1 MNNLLTQKFPIA
13 AFVLLFVLTLSCSHE
28 PAVEPQE
35 PGGTNVAEWNDSA
48 FNGDAVMNQMAF
60 CIGEGITVK
69 RDAATRSTTDIDGVA
84 DFETGDLVAVA
95 VTQGTSAEEIKLYRV
110 KSDGSLEYAGTDN
123 SPLIWKSATTPTTI
137 RAWSYGTSTNLSYTL
152 DAPESFDYSLTSNQ
166 QTNGYNELLY
176 SKEAAISYATY
187 SSSPI
192 PLTFRHQLSRF
203 VVNIEHDRTT
213 TLTGTASMGDN
224 VNNTFPITARFDTI
238 GGGSWTPTAYGAITP
253 KAETTQSGYEATYS
267 AVVFPG
273 TYAQNTKMF
282 TLTNTDGDYVY
293 AVSDASGQTLTAGNQ
308 YNYTILVK
316 DDLCRRNPLWWVAQ
330 YNMASNRTSF
340 VAAHSTSSQYVFLA
354 STAATENVANY
365 HLPSLYEYASIIP
378 TDDEINTGT
387 NVFKISNTLDSPY
400 EYSEIPCNIGGKS
413 IAGPTSY
420 IGKKS
425 SGDCYAIR
433 FIGTPHASAWH
444 YKWTNTPC
452 NGLLIESYMLSKD
465 MTVSEAQ
472 TLLANWKDNTPPN
485 FTGTLG
491 ASGANLSPETTV
503 ISANGFV
510 QRFFPAAGYTKSSN
524 GTANQSVETTAYYWG
539 SQITG
544 SSSWTMLAANNEPF
558 LGLQKTAL
566 VRGFPIRLFKD
577 DYRCSGKSLAS
588 SEVGDIICAHG
599 KAYSPTTGSLPC
611 GKEKVAIVAYKGAA
625 GTADTSTGSES
636 YTGLALAV
644 QDANGGATQCWYTS
658 DGGACITSGRSDNIA
673 TAVGTGND
681 WMKGIDNTNRLYTS
695 ACGSGHYHAAAHD
708 AVVYE
713 NTVPH
718 PVGTSQWFLPTIA
731 QWNLMVKAVSG
742 DSSNLKYKTANSNFQ
757 AASFNRIFTAAGV
770 TGVRTDYYWASVEY
784 RTDLGWGIDFKTGTG
799 DGWQKYH
806 QPIYVRSVLAF

>member
-1 MNNLLTQKFPIA
+1 
-13 AFVLLFVLTLSCSHE
+13 
-28 PAVEPQE
+28 
-35 PGGTNVAEWNDSA
+35 
-48 FNGDAVMNQMAF
+48 
-60 CIGEGITVK
+60 
-69 RDAATRSTTDIDGVA
+69 
-84 DFETGDLVAVA
+84 
-95 VTQGTSAEEIKLYRV
+95 
-110 KSDGSLEYAGTDN
+110 
-123 SPLIWKSATTPTTI
+123 
-137 RAWSYGTSTNLSYTL
+137 
-152 DAPESFDYSLTSNQ
+152 
-166 QTNGYNELLY
+166 
-176 SKEAAISYATY
+176 
-187 SSSPI
+187 
-192 PLTFRHQLSRF
+192 
-203 VVNIEHDRTT
+203 
-213 TLTGTASMGDN
+213 MGDN

-238 GGGSWTPTAYGAITP
+238 GGGSWTHTAYGAITP
-253 KAETTQSGYEATYS
+253 KGETAQSGYEATYS

-330 YNMASNRTSF
+330 YNMASSRTSF

-503 ISANGFV
+503 ITANGFV
-510 QRFFPAAGYTKSSN
+510 QRFFPATGYTKSSN
-524 GTANQSVETTAYYWG
+524 GTASQSVGTTAYYWG
-539 SQITG
+539 SQIAG
-544 SSSWTMLAANNEPF
+544 SSSWTMLAANNDPF
-558 LGLQKTAL
+558 LGLQKTTM
-566 VRGFPIRLFKD
+566 VRGFSIRLFKD
-577 DYRCSGKSLAS
+577 DYKCTGKALANAS
-588 SEVGDIICAHG
+588 VGDYICPHG
-599 KAYSPTTGSLPC
+599 KAYTVAASEPLPC
-611 GKEKVAIVAYKGAA
+611 GKEKMAMIAYVGSVPGYFDTCIAIALDDATNETCHYSTANTAVNTYASNHPIRVN
-625 GTADTSTGSES
+625 GTTYNTNTGPSGNNFYDLVVHDTSTPSR
-636 YTGLALAV
+636 
-644 QDANGGATQCWYTS
+644 
-658 DGGACITSGRSDNIA
+658 IKTSGTIKGWRMPTVTDWRYIFQGIGGPSA
-673 TAVGTGND
+673 TSPVGIYSGSTYGTASTLRNMTGKVTALTNYYY
-681 WMKGIDNTNRLYTS
+681 WSSSEVID
-695 ACGSGHYHAAAHD
+695 AGSGAW
-708 AVVYE
+708 VF
-713 NTVPH
+713 N
-718 PVGTSQWFLPTIA
+718 F
-731 QWNLMVKAVSG
+731 N
-742 DSSNLKYKTANSNFQ
+742 NSNF
-757 AASFNRIFTAAGV
+757 ARNSLTYPGYIRAVFA
-770 TGVRTDYYWASVEY
+770 Y
-784 RTDLGWGIDFKTGTG
+784 
-799 DGWQKYH
+799 
-806 QPIYVRSVLAF
+806 

>member
-60 CIGEGITVK
+60 CIGDGITVK
-69 RDAATRSTTDIDGVA
+69 RDAATRATTDIDGVA

-110 KSDGSLEYAGTDN
+110 KSDGSLEYAGGDN
-123 SPLIWKSATTPTTI
+123 NPLIWKSATTPTTI

-192 PLTFRHQLSRF
+192 PLTFRHQLSRL

-253 KAETTQSGYEATYS
+253 KGETAQSGYEATYS

-330 YNMASNRTSF
+330 YNLASGGSSF
-340 VAAHSTSSQYVFLA
+340 VAAHSSASSQYVFTPSAAA
-354 STAATENVANY
+354 SETIANY
-365 HLPSLYEYASIIP
+365 HLPTHAEYRSIIP
-378 TDDEINTGT
+378 TDKTPNSTDIFSYSNALDDPY
-387 NVFKISNTLDSPY
+387 VF
-400 EYSEIPCNIGGKS
+400 SEMTCNIGGKDVAS
-413 IAGPTSY
+413 STSY
-420 IGKKS
+420 IGRKGVANS
-425 SGDCYAIR
+425 YAIR
-433 FIGTPHASAWH
+433 FIGTPYASAWH
-444 YKWTNTPC
+444 YQWVTSPC
-452 NGLLIESYMLSKD
+452 YGLLIESYMLQSS
-465 MTVSEAQ
+465 MTLDDALA
-472 TLLANWKDNTPPN
+472 LLASWKDSTPPN
-485 FTGTLG
+485 FTGSLG
-491 ASGANLSPETTV
+491 SSSANQSPETTV
-503 ISANGFV
+503 VTTNGFA
-510 QRFFPAAGYTKSSN
+510 QRFFSASGYSRNSNYSNQYAGN
-524 GTANQSVETTAYYWG
+524 AAYYWG
-539 SQITG
+539 VNCMFGANGDPSL
-544 SSSWTMLAANNEPF
+544 SLAEYNES
-558 LGLQKTAL
+558 GLRL
-566 VRGFPIRLFKD
+566 SVRLFKD
-577 DYRCSGKSLAS
+577 DYKCTGKALANAS
-588 SEVGDIICAHG
+588 VGDYICPHG
-599 KAYSPTTGSLPC
+599 KAYTVAASEPLPC
-611 GKEKVAIVAYKGAA
+611 GKEKMAMIAYVGSVPGYFDTCIAIALDDATNETCYYSTANTAVNTYASNHPIRVN
-625 GTADTSTGSES
+625 GTTYNTNTGPSGNNFYDLVVHDTSTPSR
-636 YTGLALAV
+636 
-644 QDANGGATQCWYTS
+644 
-658 DGGACITSGRSDNIA
+658 IKTSGTIKGWRMPTVTDWRYIFQGIGGPSATSPVGIYSGNIYGNSSTLRNMTGKV
-673 TAVGTGND
+673 TALQNYYYWSSSEVNETE
-681 WMKGIDNTNRLYTS
+681 
-695 ACGSGHYHAAAHD
+695 GSGAWVFYFNNPSFARNSLTYPGNIR
-708 AVVYE
+708 AVFAY
-713 NTVPH
+713 
-718 PVGTSQWFLPTIA
+718 
-731 QWNLMVKAVSG
+731 
-742 DSSNLKYKTANSNFQ
+742 
-757 AASFNRIFTAAGV
+757 
-770 TGVRTDYYWASVEY
+770 
-784 RTDLGWGIDFKTGTG
+784 
-799 DGWQKYH
+799 
-806 QPIYVRSVLAF
+806 

>member
-13 AFVLLFVLTLSCSHE
+13 AFALLFVLTMSCSHE

-48 FNGDAVMNQMAF
+48 FNGDAVMNQMTF
-60 CIGEGITVK
+60 CIGDGITVK
-69 RDAATRSTTDIDGVA
+69 RDATTRATTDIDGVA

-152 DAPESFDYSLTSNQ
+152 DAPESFDYSLTANQ

-192 PLTFRHQLSRF
+192 PLTFRHQLSRL

-253 KAETTQSGYEATYS
+253 KGETAQSGYEATYS
-267 AVVFPG
+267 AVIFPG
-273 TYAQNTKMF
+273 TYAQNTKLF

-340 VAAHSTSSQYVFLA
+340 VAAHSTSSQYVFIWN
-354 STAATENVANY
+354 TAMTANVSGY
-365 HLPSLYEYASIIP
+365 HVPTHEEHVSIVPSDVVTGLGTFIISA
-378 TDDEINTGT
+378 D
-387 NVFKISNTLDSPY
+387 NTLDNPY
-400 EYSEIPCNIGGKS
+400 EYPEIACNIGGKK
-413 IAGPTSY
+413 IAGSTSVF
-420 IGKKS
+420 GKNAD
-425 SGDCYAIR
+425 GDIYAVR

-444 YKWTNTPC
+444 YKRLTFPC
-452 NGLLIESYMLSKD
+452 NGNLIESYLLDNVTTLAEAKD
-465 MTVSEAQ
+465 I
-472 TLLANWKDNTPPN
+472 LKNLASSSI
-485 FTGTLG
+485 FTGSLG
-491 ASGANLSPETTV
+491 AANANQTPESTIVT
-503 ISANGFV
+503 ANCFV
-510 QRFFPAAGYTKSSN
+510 QRFFPACGYRSGAEAGTN
-524 GTANQSVETTAYYWG
+524 GTAATNVGNLGYYWSSTNDG
-539 SQITG
+539 SKKYSCTFFTDAVYG
-544 SSSWTMLAANNEPF
+544 ANPQPATEAF
-558 LGLQKTAL
+558 S
-566 VRGFPIRLFKD
+566 IRLFKD

-611 GKEKVAIVAYKGAA
+611 GGQKVAIVAYKGN
-625 GTADTSTGSES
+625 GEDNND
-636 YTGLALAV
+636 YNRGLAIAL
-644 QDANGGATQCWYTS
+644 QDVGSVYRWYATDTGPCLGNQYATLS
-658 DGGACITSGRSDNIA
+658 DALTDY
-673 TAVGTGND
+673 
-681 WMKGIDNTNRLYTS
+681 KGIESTNRLVTA
-695 ACGSGHYHAAAHD
+695 ACGSGHVHAAAQ
-708 AVVYE
+708 AARNYE
-713 NTVPH
+713 NTIPH
-718 PVGTSQWFLPTIA
+718 PNGTSQWFLPTMGQWDLIIRAMTGYTGESPFTPTTNNNYKATQFDVKIIA
-731 QWNLMVKAVSG
+731 AGGSG
-742 DSSNLKYKTANSNFQ
+742 MLTTNYGCWTSTEQSATAAWVLNFQ
-757 AASFNRIFTAAGV
+757 TGYLTYGGKASSFN
-770 TGVRTDYYWASVEY
+770 VRA
-784 RTDLGWGIDFKTGTG
+784 
-799 DGWQKYH
+799 
-806 QPIYVRSVLAF
+806 VLAF

>member
-110 KSDGSLEYAGTDN
+110 KSDGSLEYAGGDN
-123 SPLIWKSATTPTTI
+123 NPLIWKSATNPATI

-192 PLTFRHQLSRF
+192 PLTFRHQLSRL
-203 VVNIEHDRTT
+203 VVNIEHDSPTS
-213 TLTGTASMGDN
+213 LAGTVSMGDN

-238 GGGSWTPTAYGAITP
+238 GGGSWTHTAYGAITP
-253 KAETTQSGYEATYS
+253 KGETAQSGYEATYS

-308 YNYTILVK
+308 YNYTIFVK

-330 YNMASNRTSF
+330 YNMASSRTSF

-510 QRFFPAAGYTKSSN
+510 QRFFPAAGYTNSSN
-524 GTANQSVETTAYYWG
+524 GTANSYVGTTAYYWG
-539 SQITG
+539 SQIAG
-544 SSSWTMLAANNEPF
+544 SSNWTMMGANNDPS
-558 LGLQKTAL
+558 LSISKTTM
-566 VRGFPIRLFKD
+566 VRGFSIRLFKD
-577 DYRCSGKSLAS
+577 DYKCTGKALANAS
-588 SEVGDIICAHG
+588 VGDYICPHG
-599 KAYSPTTGSLPC
+599 KAYTVAASEPLPC
-611 GKEKVAIVAYKGAA
+611 GKEKMAMIAYVGSVPGYFDTCIAIALDDATNETCHYSTANTAVNTYASNHPIRVN
-625 GTADTSTGSES
+625 GTTYNTNTGPSGNNFYDLVVHDTSTPSR
-636 YTGLALAV
+636 
-644 QDANGGATQCWYTS
+644 
-658 DGGACITSGRSDNIA
+658 IKTSGTIKGWRMPTVTDWRYIFQGIGGPSA
-673 TAVGTGND
+673 T
-681 WMKGIDNTNRLYTS
+681 S
-695 ACGSGHYHAAAHD
+695 
-708 AVVYE
+708 
-713 NTVPH
+713 
-718 PVGTSQWFLPTIA
+718 PVGIY
-731 QWNLMVKAVSG
+731 SG
-742 DSSNLKYKTANSNFQ
+742 NIYGNSSTLRNMTGKVTALQNY
-757 AASFNRIFTAAGV
+757 
-770 TGVRTDYYWASVEY
+770 YYWACSEVNETEGSGAWVFY
-784 RTDLGWGIDFKTGTG
+784 FNNPSFARNSLTYPGNIRAVFA
-799 DGWQKYH
+799 Y
-806 QPIYVRSVLAF
+806 

>member
-1 MNNLLTQKFPIA
+1 MKRLLTERFPLSA
-13 AFVLLFVLTLSCSHE
+13 AFLLLALTLSCSHE
-28 PAVEPQE
+28 PAADPQE

-48 FNGDAVMNQMAF
+48 FNGDAVMNQMTF
-60 CIGEGITVK
+60 CIGDGITVK
-69 RDAATRSTTDIDGVA
+69 RDAATRATTDIDGVA

-110 KSDGSLEYAGTDN
+110 KSDGSLEYAGGDN
-123 SPLIWKSATTPTTI
+123 NPLIWKSATTPTTI

-192 PLTFRHQLSRF
+192 PLTFRHQLSRL

-253 KAETTQSGYEATYS
+253 KGETAQSGYEATYS

-330 YNMASNRTSF
+330 YNMASSRTSF
-340 VAAHSTSSQYVFLA
+340 VAAHSTSSQYVFSFEGA
-354 STAATENVANY
+354 KQANVSGY
-365 HLPSLYEYASIIP
+365 HLPTRDEQASIIP
-378 TDDEINTGT
+378 SNVTTLDGT
-387 NVFKISNTLDSPY
+387 NIFVQTNELDNPY
-400 EYSEIPCNIGGKS
+400 AFPEIACNIGGTH
-413 IAGPTSY
+413 IAGSTSY
-420 IGKKS
+420 FGKKS
-425 SGDCYAIR
+425 DRNYFAVR
-433 FIGTPHASAWH
+433 FIGTPYASAWH
-444 YKWTNTPC
+444 YQWVTSPC
-452 NGLLIESYMLSKD
+452 NGLLIESYMLSST
-465 MTVSEAQ
+465 MTVAEAQ
-472 TLLANWKDNTPPN
+472 SLLASWKTSTPPN
-485 FTGTLG
+485 FTGSLG
-491 ASGANLSPETTV
+491 ATNANQAPESTV
-503 ISANGFV
+503 MPANGFV
-510 QRFFPAAGYTKSSN
+510 QRFLPACGINTS
-524 GTANQSVETTAYYWG
+524 GTGIANQGQSTYGYYRCSTAD
-539 SQITG
+539 G
-544 SSSWTMLAANNEPF
+544 SSYSFAWLCSVDNQLRLYSTYPSHGNA
-558 LGLQKTAL
+558 
-566 VRGFPIRLFKD
+566 VRLFKD

-611 GKEKVAIVAYKGAA
+611 GGQKVAIVAYKGAA

-636 YTGLALAV
+636 YTGLAIAM
-644 QDANGGATQCWYTS
+644 QDATQSQWFTSNSGTCVAQNSTLSYLLNNYNGISYTNKLANATC
-658 DGGACITSGRSDNIA
+658 TSGHN
-673 TAVGTGND
+673 
-681 WMKGIDNTNRLYTS
+681 
-695 ACGSGHYHAAAHD
+695 HAAAK
-708 AVVYE
+708 AAKNYSV
-713 NTVPH
+713 NH
-718 PVGTSQWFLPTIA
+718 PSGTSQWFLPTIG
-731 QWNLMVKAVSG
+731 QWNLIVKGLTGKST
-742 DSSNLKYKTANSNFQ
+742 DLKYDTGNSDYTGAN
-757 AASFNRIFTAAGV
+757 FNAKILAAG
-770 TGVRTDYYWASVEY
+770 GVGVIDTSLGYWSSVEHS
-784 RTDLGWGIDFKTGTG
+784 TGAAWHMNFISG
-799 DGWQKYH
+799 
-806 QPIYVRSVLAF
+806 YVSTNNKNVSEHVRAVLAF

>member
-60 CIGEGITVK
+60 CIGDGITVK
-69 RDAATRSTTDIDGVA
+69 RYAATRATTDIDGVA

-110 KSDGSLEYAGTDN
+110 KSDGSLEYAGGDN
-123 SPLIWKSATTPTTI
+123 NPLIWKSATNPATI

-192 PLTFRHQLSRF
+192 PLTFRHQLSRL
-203 VVNIEHDRTT
+203 VVNIEHDSPTS
-213 TLTGTASMGDN
+213 LAGTVSMGDN

-238 GGGSWTPTAYGAITP
+238 GGGSWTHTAYGAITP
-253 KAETTQSGYEATYS
+253 KGETAQSGYEATYS

-330 YNMASNRTSF
+330 YNMASSRTSF

-452 NGLLIESYMLSKD
+452 NGLLIESYILSKD

-510 QRFFPAAGYTKSSN
+510 QRFFPAAGYTNSSN
-524 GTANQSVETTAYYWG
+524 GTANSYVGTTAYYWG
-539 SQITG
+539 SQIAG
-544 SSSWTMLAANNEPF
+544 SSNWTMMGANNDPS
-558 LGLQKTAL
+558 LSISKTTM
-566 VRGFPIRLFKD
+566 VRGFSIRLFKD
-577 DYRCSGKSLAS
+577 DYKCTGKALANAS
-588 SEVGDIICAHG
+588 VGDYICPHG
-599 KAYSPTTGSLPC
+599 KAYTVAASEPLPC
-611 GKEKVAIVAYKGAA
+611 GKEKMAMIAYVGSVPGYFDTCIAVALDDATNETCHYSTANTAVNTYASNHPIRVN
-625 GTADTSTGSES
+625 GTTYNTNTGPSGNNFYDLVVHDTSTPSR
-636 YTGLALAV
+636 
-644 QDANGGATQCWYTS
+644 
-658 DGGACITSGRSDNIA
+658 IKTSGTIKGWRMPTVTDWRYIFQGIGGPSA
-673 TAVGTGND
+673 T
-681 WMKGIDNTNRLYTS
+681 S
-695 ACGSGHYHAAAHD
+695 
-708 AVVYE
+708 
-713 NTVPH
+713 
-718 PVGTSQWFLPTIA
+718 PVGIY
-731 QWNLMVKAVSG
+731 SG
-742 DSSNLKYKTANSNFQ
+742 NIYGNSSTLRNMTGKVTALQNY
-757 AASFNRIFTAAGV
+757 
-770 TGVRTDYYWASVEY
+770 YYWACSEVNETEGSGAWVFY
-784 RTDLGWGIDFKTGTG
+784 FNNPSFARNSLTYPGYIRAVFA
-799 DGWQKYH
+799 Y
-806 QPIYVRSVLAF
+806 